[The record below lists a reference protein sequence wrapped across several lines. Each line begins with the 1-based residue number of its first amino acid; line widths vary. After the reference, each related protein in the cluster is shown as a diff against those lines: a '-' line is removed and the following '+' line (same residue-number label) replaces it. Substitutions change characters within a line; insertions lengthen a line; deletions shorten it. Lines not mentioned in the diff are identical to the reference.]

1 MAKIKLENVSFFYG
15 KGTAYCKE
23 ALKNVNIEIQEGS
36 ITGLIGHTGSGKSTM
51 LQLLNGLATPAQ
63 GKVYL
68 DGVDIWEK
76 PKEISK
82 VRFRV
87 GLVMQYPEYQ
97 LFEETAKRGVIIVAG
112 GSGRR
117 MQSSLPKQFMILGG
131 EPVVA
136 RTINTFSEALPGADI
151 VVVLPEEHIALWK
164 NLAARFDVAAHRVVA
179 GGKERY
185 DSVKAGIE
193 ALSAEVE
200 YIAVHDGVRALV
212 SKRLI
217 LRTILEVEKH
227 DAVIPVVDVVDSIRR
242 IVGDDSVI
250 VPRGELRAVQTP
262 QVFRAEVLRHAY
274 TLPYDVGFTDDASV
288 VEAAGGRITLIE
300 GERQNIKLTTP
311 EDMAWAESLLQ

>member
-1 MAKIKLENVSFFYG
+1 M
-15 KGTAYCKE
+15 
-23 ALKNVNIEIQEGS
+23 
-36 ITGLIGHTGSGKSTM
+36 
-51 LQLLNGLATPAQ
+51 
-63 GKVYL
+63 
-68 DGVDIWEK
+68 
-76 PKEISK
+76 
-82 VRFRV
+82 
-87 GLVMQYPEYQ
+87 
-97 LFEETAKRGVIIVAG
+97 AKRGVIIVAG

-164 NLAARFDVAAHRVVA
+164 NLAARFDVAVHRVVA

-193 ALSAEVE
+193 ALPAEVE

-212 SKRLI
+212 SKKLI
-217 LRTILEVEKH
+217 LRAMLEVERH

-242 IVGDDSVI
+242 IVGDNSVI
-250 VPRGELRAVQTP
+250 VPRNELRAVQTP
-262 QVFRAEVLRHAY
+262 QVFSAEVLRHAY
-274 TLPYDVGFTDDASV
+274 TLPYDAGFTDDASV

>member
-1 MAKIKLENVSFFYG
+1 
-15 KGTAYCKE
+15 
-23 ALKNVNIEIQEGS
+23 
-36 ITGLIGHTGSGKSTM
+36 
-51 LQLLNGLATPAQ
+51 
-63 GKVYL
+63 
-68 DGVDIWEK
+68 
-76 PKEISK
+76 
-82 VRFRV
+82 
-87 GLVMQYPEYQ
+87 
-97 LFEETAKRGVIIVAG
+97 
-112 GSGRR
+112 